1 MNRHVFAATFSSL
14 RSKNFRR
21 FWTGQCISVMGT
33 WIQRT
38 TQTWL
43 VYQMTKSAFLVGLL
57 AAAQFVP
64 IMALT
69 LVAGT
74 LIDRYPKRQ
83 ILLFTQFGFLLLGAT
98 MTLITYLKIVQ
109 YWQILA
115 IALGYGILQSF
126 DTPTR
131 QSYVIELV
139 GKKDLING
147 ISLNSS
153 IFNLAKIAGPSL
165 AGILMVTLGVAPCFL
180 IDTLSYVAII
190 AGLLMIHQ
198 DHPIAS
204 HRSRH
209 ILLDIREGLS
219 YILHHADVKLSA
231 ELMLV
236 ICTLNFNNNVIIP
249 IYAEEVLHRGAQGY
263 ASLLS
268 ATGVGSLV
276 AAFLMS
282 YLASFGLRRDLYL
295 AVAVGTALIQSSM
308 LFIHVYWLAMLLMV
322 LIGFCNMV
330 FLNQSN
336 ASFQFGIPN
345 QLRGRIMS
353 VYVLLNQGSTPIGSL
368 YAGSVMDAAGGLW
381 GFPACGVLAL
391 MLTMVILSFHQSTIK
406 KWVSR

>member
-131 QSYVIELV
+131 
-139 GKKDLING
+139 
-147 ISLNSS
+147 
-153 IFNLAKIAGPSL
+153 
-165 AGILMVTLGVAPCFL
+165 
-180 IDTLSYVAII
+180 
-190 AGLLMIHQ
+190 
-198 DHPIAS
+198 
-204 HRSRH
+204 
-209 ILLDIREGLS
+209 
-219 YILHHADVKLSA
+219 
-231 ELMLV
+231 
-236 ICTLNFNNNVIIP
+236 
-249 IYAEEVLHRGAQGY
+249 
-263 ASLLS
+263 
-268 ATGVGSLV
+268 
-276 AAFLMS
+276 
-282 YLASFGLRRDLYL
+282 
-295 AVAVGTALIQSSM
+295 
-308 LFIHVYWLAMLLMV
+308 
-322 LIGFCNMV
+322 
-330 FLNQSN
+330 
-336 ASFQFGIPN
+336 
-345 QLRGRIMS
+345 
-353 VYVLLNQGSTPIGSL
+353 
-368 YAGSVMDAAGGLW
+368 
-381 GFPACGVLAL
+381 
-391 MLTMVILSFHQSTIK
+391 
-406 KWVSR
+406 

>member
-1 MNRHVFAATFSSL
+1 
-14 RSKNFRR
+14 
-21 FWTGQCISVMGT
+21 
-33 WIQRT
+33 
-38 TQTWL
+38 
-43 VYQMTKSAFLVGLL
+43 MTKSAFLVGLL

-204 HRSRH
+204 HRSPGR
-209 ILLDIREGLS
+209 L
-219 YILHHADVKLSA
+219 KL
-231 ELMLV
+231 
-236 ICTLNFNNNVIIP
+236 
-249 IYAEEVLHRGAQGY
+249 
-263 ASLLS
+263 
-268 ATGVGSLV
+268 
-276 AAFLMS
+276 
-282 YLASFGLRRDLYL
+282 YLASCRRE
-295 AVAVGTALIQSSM
+295 TQ
-308 LFIHVYWLAMLLMV
+308 
-322 LIGFCNMV
+322 C
-330 FLNQSN
+330 
-336 ASFQFGIPN
+336 
-345 QLRGRIMS
+345 
-353 VYVLLNQGSTPIGSL
+353 
-368 YAGSVMDAAGGLW
+368 
-381 GFPACGVLAL
+381 
-391 MLTMVILSFHQSTIK
+391 
-406 KWVSR
+406 

>member
-1 MNRHVFAATFSSL
+1 
-14 RSKNFRR
+14 
-21 FWTGQCISVMGT
+21 MGT

-69 LVAGT
+69 LIAGT
-74 LIDRYPKRQ
+74 LIDRYPKRR
-83 ILLFTQFGFLLLGAT
+83 ILLMTQFGFLVLGAA
-98 MTLITYLKIVQ
+98 MTIITFLKIVQ
-109 YWQILA
+109 YWQILV

-139 GKKDLING
+139 GKKDLMNG

-165 AGILMVTLGVAPCFL
+165 AGVLMVTIGVAPCFL
-180 IDTLSYVAII
+180 VDTLSYIAII
-190 AGLLMIHQ
+190 IGLLMIHQ
-198 DHPIAS
+198 QHPVAS
-204 HRSRH
+204 HTPRH
-209 ILLDIREGLS
+209 IIADVKEGLA
-219 YILHHADVKLSA
+219 YIVHNDNVKLSA
-231 ELMLV
+231 ELMMI

-249 IYAEEVLHRGAQGY
+249 IYAQEVLGRGAQGY
-263 ASLLS
+263 ANLLS
-268 ATGVGSLV
+268 ATGIGSLI

-282 YLASFGLRRDLYL
+282 YLARFGLRRDLYL
-295 AVAVGTALIQSSM
+295 LVALGTALVQSLM
-308 LFIHVYWLAMLLMV
+308 IFVHVYWLAMIFMV
-322 LIGFCNMV
+322 VIGFCNMV

-336 ASFQFGIPN
+336 AAFQFSIPN
-345 QLRGRIMS
+345 ELRGRIMS

-368 YAGSVMDAAGGLW
+368 YVGGLMDMAGGLW
-381 GFPACGVLAL
+381 GFPSCGLLAL
-391 MLTMVILSFHQSTIK
+391 LLTIPILLSHQTTVK
-406 KWVSR
+406 HWLHA